1 MGSFTQK
8 ILWSHSTLTS
18 MKTLVFLLGCG
29 LTLGSPVV
37 LDTPEVVAAKEE
49 FAAAFKAAELG
60 EHAKLAPV
68 NTDVQEAAPV
78 FAGEQIP
85 EAFLADTADV
95 AEAKASFKSAFDSAA
110 AGGLAAKQVA
120 APEFSGVQVP
130 TAYLADTVDVA
141 EAKESFMAAFDDAA
155 AGGLAAKQA
164 PAPAVPEVA
173 PVAAVKS
180 AAVVA
185 TPSVYAHTYPYTYP
199 VVTALNAVPKVVSA
213 PAVTYTM
220 PKVAT
225 APITYTVPK
234 TVPQVV
240 SYSSLTHPSVLPLY
254 THGLPYA
261 GFLPL
266 VQPQP
271 LVDNSVEES
280 AVETA

>member
-141 EAKESFMAAFDDAA
+141 EAKESFMAA
-155 AGGLAAKQA
+155 
-164 PAPAVPEVA
+164 
-173 PVAAVKS
+173 
-180 AAVVA
+180 AVVA

-199 VVTALNAVPKVVSA
+199 VVTALNAVPKVVSAPVTYTVPKVVSA